1 MTVLREIERPN
12 RTQPLPPPPPT
23 VSRRRWISGTLVVLG
38 FGVAIS
44 WGLAIYLGMLD
55 RISAFERVPIPSS
68 ETVTSEPG
76 TTVLYLEGGR
86 RVPVPAV
93 RFAVVDP
100 SGRAVAVQ
108 TYEGD
113 LRYDVPNEPG
123 RVGRAV
129 ATFEADAEGSYS
141 IDVIGPNT
149 EGTIVA
155 IGTDVARPSV
165 PGILGALFLFSI
177 SAAGGALLLGQRLST
192 RRGRSEG

>member
-1 MTVLREIERPN
+1 MTALRDIERPN

-23 VSRRRWISGTLVVLG
+23 VSRRRWISGTIVVLG
-38 FGVAIS
+38 VGVAIW

-68 ETVTSEPG
+68 EVTVASEPG
-76 TTVLYLEGGR
+76 TKVLYLEGGR
-86 RVPVPAV
+86 RVPGPAV
-93 RFAVVDP
+93 RFTVLDP

-113 LRYDVPNEPG
+113 LRYDVPKEPG

-129 ATFEADAEGSYS
+129 AAFEADTEGAYS

-149 EGTIVA
+149 EGRIVA

-165 PGILGALFLFSI
+165 PGILGTLFLLSI

-192 RRGRSEG
+192 RRGRS